1 MINKILNIKYK
12 KHIFDKLKIIAAL
25 MIKMIY
31 KFNYKIEDLL
41 IEIQPLNKDFHNKQF
56 KIKFY
61 IQVSIKEI
69 LKQLIIIY
77 ITLAISKIRII
88 YIKV

>member
-12 KHIFDKLKIIAAL
+12 KHISDKLKMIAAL
-25 MIKMIY
+25 VIKMIY

-41 IEIQPLNKDFHNKQF
+41 IEIQQLNKHFHIKLF
-56 KIKFY
+56 KIIFC
-61 IQVSIKEI
+61 IQVRIKEI
-69 LKQLIIIY
+69 LKQLRIIY
-77 ITLAISKIRII
+77 ITLAISKVRII

>member
-1 MINKILNIKYK
+1 MNIKYK

-41 IEIQPLNKDFHNKQF
+41 IEIQPLNKDFHIKLF
-56 KIKFY
+56 KIIFY
-61 IQVSIKEI
+61 IQVRIKEI

-77 ITLAISKIRII
+77 ITLAISKVRII